1 MHDYWTRGGGRKIGV
16 AGLGRSG
23 RAAAR
28 LLATNGFSVKGFDDN
43 PAVPP
48 CEWCS
53 EVSLGKPVA
62 DMIDGLEGLVLS
74 PGIPLSSPLPQAA
87 VEAGI
92 PVTGEIE
99 LAFRLAHAPIL
110 AVTGSNGKTTTT
122 EWLGHVLA
130 GAGLRVSVA
139 GNVGYP
145 FCLAVIDNP
154 YPDWFVLEISSYQL
168 ETADTFRPAGAAV
181 LNLTPDHLQRH
192 GDMEGYRNAKAR
204 IFANQHSEDL
214 VVLNSD
220 DPESL
225 PLLGRTAG
233 LESLFSLKREVR
245 NGADCLEGTI
255 TIANEGVRTPLMN
268 SSALSLRGRHNLENA
283 LAVICL
289 AGKAGVGA
297 GALEGGLSNF
307 GGVPHR
313 IETVRVLDGVT
324 WVNDSKSTNQDSL
337 KVALES
343 FDKPVILIAGGLSKK
358 TSYSD
363 LHDLVSRRVR
373 EIILIGDATEE
384 LALAWDGAAPMH
396 RAGDMKGAVSI
407 ARSIAGQG
415 DVVLLSPAC
424 ASFDQYENFERRG
437 EHFRALVEAL
447 K

>member
-1 MHDYWTRGGGRKIGV
+1 MLDYWTRGGGRRIGV

-28 LLATNGFSVKGFDDN
+28 LLTTNGFVVTGFDDD
-43 PAVPP
+43 PGAAP

-53 EVSLGKPVA
+53 VTRLGPGSA
-62 DMIDGLEGLVLS
+62 DRLEGLEGLVLS
-74 PGIPLSSPLPQAA
+74 PGIALSSPLPQAA
-87 VEAGI
+87 RDSGI

-99 LAFRLAHAPIL
+99 LASRYAQAPML
-110 AVTGSNGKTTTT
+110 AVTGSNGKTTTA

-145 FCLAVIDNP
+145 FSLAVIENP
-154 YPDWFVLEISSYQL
+154 YPDWFVLELSSYQL
-168 ETADTFRPAGAAV
+168 ETADTFRPAAAAV

-204 IFANQHSEDL
+204 IFMNQHSEDL
-214 VVLNSD
+214 TVLNCD
-220 DPESL
+220 DHESL
-225 PLLGRTAG
+225 
-233 LESLFSLKREVR
+233 SLMGMTGGIEMHFSLSRGVR
-245 NGADCLEGTI
+245 SGADCIDGEIVIAREGS
-255 TIANEGVRTPLMN
+255 RTALMKA
-268 SSALSLRGRHNLENA
+268 SEISLPGRHNLENA
-283 LAVICL
+283 LAVVCL
-289 AGKAGVGA
+289 AGRTGMRNDSLVD
-297 GALEGGLSNF
+297 GLSTF

-343 FDKPVILIAGGLSKK
+343 FEKPVLLIAGGLSKK
-358 TSYSD
+358 TSYGDLSD
-363 LHDLVSRRVR
+363 LVARKVR

-384 LALAWDGAAPMH
+384 LALAWDGAGPVH
-396 RAGDMKGAVSI
+396 RAGDMAKAVSL
-407 ARSIAGQG
+407 ARELASNG

-437 EHFRALVEAL
+437 EHFRSLVEAL
-447 K
+447 Q